1 MLINRFCSA
10 SKGSLLWITY
20 FLRPCG
26 LGGNQELVFRLWFD
40 IIPSLSPIWNGTTTL
55 PPVSPVSHWSSL
67 GWGGGCSLGPWADYL
82 CLPSWSWFPSSYWVT
97 LSLLRLRVCLW
108 VECSCHFK
116 WVYPVSP
123 WSKIQCWCSERVLFI
138 QSFLLTFNPGICGL
152 YMDTRFQ
159 GPALRETTGY
169 IYCWWSYSHILTWL
183 LKKS

>member
-1 MLINRFCSA
+1 MNHIFPQALWPWRQSRACVPIMIWYN
-10 SKGSLLWITY
+10 SKSQPNLEWYYNTA
-20 FLRPCG
+20 
-26 LGGNQELVFRLWFD
+26 
-40 IIPSLSPIWNGTTTL
+40 PSLSRFTL
-55 PPVSPVSHWSSL
+55 VLPRL
-67 GWGGGCSLGPWADYL
+67 GGGGCSLGPWADYL

>member
-1 MLINRFCSA
+1 MLLNRFCSA

-26 LGGNQELVFRLWFD
+26 LRGNQELVFRLWFD

-55 PPVSPVSHWSSL
+55 PPVFPVSRWSSL
-67 GWGGGCSLGPWADYL
+67 GWGGMQSWPLGW
-82 CLPSWSWFPSSYWVT
+82 
-97 LSLLRLRVCLW
+97 LSLPALL
-108 VECSCHFK
+108 
-116 WVYPVSP
+116 
-123 WSKIQCWCSERVLFI
+123 VLVPIILLSHPCPPQAESLSLSWMQLPLQMGLPCFSMVKNSVLVFRKSAFHSV
-138 QSFLLTFNPGICGL
+138 QFLLTFNPGICGL

-159 GPALRETTGY
+159 GPAVRETTGY

>member
-67 GWGGGCSLGPWADYL
+67 GWGGGDAVLAPGLTISACPPGPGS
-82 CLPSWSWFPSSYWVT
+82 PHPTESPFPSSGWESVFELNAVATSNGST
-97 LSLLRLRVCLW
+97 LFLHGQKFSAGVQKECLSFNRFFWHLTQGSVDSTWTRDSRDLL
-108 VECSCHFK
+108 
-116 WVYPVSP
+116 
-123 WSKIQCWCSERVLFI
+123 
-138 QSFLLTFNPGICGL
+138 
-152 YMDTRFQ
+152 
-159 GPALRETTGY
+159 
-169 IYCWWSYSHILTWL
+169 
-183 LKKS
+183 